1 MRKRKKKSHGEHGVD
16 ESWLIPYSDLLT
28 LLLALFVVLFAMSQ
42 IDAQKYEQLRR
53 VFESEFSGGK
63 GILEENIS
71 PVQPPLEPTKDEP
84 EDEKKEEPNDSEIEL
99 NQLQA
104 LQQQINQQ
112 IEKNNLEDAIGTKLT
127 DEGLFISIFNDL
139 SFDPGSAAVSEK
151 GEDIAKD
158 LSDFLILDPPHQV
171 MINGHTDDRPMK
183 SREFK
188 SNWDLSVMRAVNF
201 MRILLENEKLD
212 PATFSAKGYGEFRP
226 IAPNDSIE
234 NRAKN
239 RRVEVLILPNF
250 EIDTESE

>member
-1 MRKRKKKSHGEHGVD
+1 MRKKKKKSQGEHHVD

-71 PVQPPLEPTKDEP
+71 PVEPDIDPTKDEP
-84 EDEKKEEPNDSEIEL
+84 EEDEEPNDSELEL
-99 NQLQA
+99 NQLQT
-104 LQQQINQQ
+104 LQKQINER
-112 IEKNNLEDAIGTKLT
+112 IENTNLADAIGTKLT
-127 DEGLFISIFNDL
+127 NEGLFISIFNDL
-139 SFDPGSAAVSEK
+139 SFDPGSAEVSKK
-151 GEDIAKD
+151 GHEIARSI
-158 LSDFLILDPPHQV
+158 SDFLILDPPHEI
-171 MINGHTDDRPMK
+171 MINGHTDDRPIHNAK
-183 SREFK
+183 FA

-212 PATFSAKGYGEFRP
+212 PERFSAKGYGEFKP
-226 IAPNDSIE
+226 IAPNDSDE

-250 EIDTESE
+250 EIDTEQEE